1 MINQT
6 RPERQPN
13 SPLPVGGQPQRGE
26 AMARSTQ
33 RILIRPVALA
43 ACLVGML
50 AVAAAPG
57 VAASAAGGRSGVALD
72 VLASPVLASRV
83 LASPVLASRVLASRV
98 LASPGLA
105 GPGLAGPDVAPG
117 FGYAPAGKNLL
128 AKPGAQ
134 AGAARAQGWDSV
146 TIPGW

>member
-26 AMARSTQ
+26 AMARSAQ

-57 VAASAAGGRSGVALD
+57 VAASAAAGRSGVALD
-72 VLASPVLASRV
+72 VLASPVLASPG
-83 LASPVLASRVLASRV
+83 LAGPGLAG
-98 LASPGLA
+98 PGLA
-105 GPGLAGPDVAPG
+105 GPGLAGPDVA
-117 FGYAPAGKNLL
+117 
-128 AKPGAQ
+128 
-134 AGAARAQGWDSV
+134 
-146 TIPGW
+146 